1 MPDVHL
7 FFLFSNLPSK
17 FNHILVPHKTRYRL
31 FFLDNLGTIRRLT
44 SNNITLPVHFT
55 RKVFSRMSNEQMNSD
70 SQNPTQDSTKPK
82 VLIGSQRNPEAYRT
96 KPSIP
101 AVDPQQANTEPKPE
115 TPEAGQLDEQVAGP
129 LKAASF
135 NSDSFRE
142 NRGSQAGNN
151 GRGNPKKPPR
161 NRQETNQ
168 NDDDSDDF
176 PDHLSD
182 DGFKSF
188 KDVPP
193 RNSHRVPVPSVRGKL
208 ADDLED
214 EFNAVFGDSEMEDL
228 MVNVDKVASQTQLEP
243 ETKLKGKVL
252 ALSGED
258 VFFELGAREQGIVQ
272 LKQFKELP
280 VPGQEWDVIVMK
292 YLPEDGLYDLSL
304 PLAAAD
310 VREWEQIS
318 EGMILN
324 AKITGANTGG
334 LECEVNKL
342 RGFIPMGQIAVFRVE
357 KPEEYIGQT
366 ISCVV
371 LEVNPMRRNLILS
384 RKVMLERERAELRE
398 KLLAELEVGQVREGL
413 VRKNID
419 AGAFVD
425 LGGVDGFIP
434 IGALSWGRVRHPS
447 DVLTEGSRIKV
458 KITKMDL
465 EANRI
470 SLTYRDDSDNPWTSI
485 FDRFDEKTQARGKVT
500 RLMDFGAFVELMPG
514 VEGLVHISELA
525 HKRVGQVSDV
535 LKEGDWVDVFIQSI
549 DLPSRRISLSIKQLV
564 SEPTPDPVA
573 EEPESEENEGKLTK
587 GKGKKDVEST
597 AVPISHKQKYKGGP
611 LRGGTGSSGDGE
623 KFGLKW

>member
-1 MPDVHL
+1 
-7 FFLFSNLPSK
+7 
-17 FNHILVPHKTRYRL
+17 
-31 FFLDNLGTIRRLT
+31 
-44 SNNITLPVHFT
+44 
-55 RKVFSRMSNEQMNSD
+55 MSNEQMNSD
-70 SQNPTQDSTKPK
+70 SQNTNQNSTKPK
-82 VLIGSQRNPEAYRT
+82 VLIGSQRNPEVYRP

-101 AVDPQQANTEPKPE
+101 AVDPQQAKAEPEKTESDAP
-115 TPEAGQLDEQVAGP
+115 VAEP

-135 NSDSFRE
+135 TSDSFRE
-142 NRGSQAGNN
+142 KRGPQTAENKRVNN
-151 GRGNPKKPPR
+151 QRPQR
-161 NRQETNQ
+161 NRVETEQ
-168 NDDDSDDF
+168 DDSDEF

-188 KDVPP
+188 KDVPL
-193 RNSHRVPVPSVRGKL
+193 RNSNRVPVPTIRGKL

-214 EFNAVFGDSEMEDL
+214 EFNSVFGDSEMEAL
-228 MVNVDKVASQTQLEP
+228 MVNVDKVAAQTQLEP
-243 ETKLKGKVL
+243 ETKLKAKVL

-258 VFFELGAREQGIVQ
+258 VFFELGGREQGIVQ

-280 VPGQEWDVIVMK
+280 KPGQEWDVIVMK
-292 YLPEDGLYDLSL
+292 FLPEEGLYDLSL

-357 KPEEYIGQT
+357 KPEEYIGQML
-366 ISCVV
+366 SCVV
-371 LEVNPMRRNLILS
+371 MEVNPMRRNLILS
-384 RKVMLERERAELRE
+384 RKVMIEREREELRE
-398 KLLAELEVGQVREGL
+398 KLLTELEVGQIREGL
-413 VRKNID
+413 VRKLID

-447 DVLTEGSRIKV
+447 DVIAEGARIKV

-470 SLTYRDDSDNPWTSI
+470 SLSYRDDADNPWTNI
-485 FDRFDEKTQARGKVT
+485 YERFEEKTQARGKVT

-525 HKRVGQVSDV
+525 HKRVGQVSDI

-549 DLPSRRISLSIKQLV
+549 DTPSKRISLSIKQLV
-564 SEPTPDPVA
+564 PEPTPEPVA
-573 EEPESEENEGKLTK
+573 EEPESDDDGQSVK
-587 GKGKKDVEST
+587 GKGKKDAESV
-597 AVPISHKQKYKGGP
+597 AVPVSHKQKYKGGP
-611 LRGGTGSSGDGE
+611 LRGGTGSGGDGE